1 MSFPVAQHTK
11 VATWLSVLWAAVS
24 LAAQSILGCLS
35 VDASQAGAVGEMIT
49 RFRERAEWCSHL
61 ETSSSKVCDLVL
73 GPTDG
78 RAHHVAHLEDVA
90 GDVR

>member
-1 MSFPVAQHTK
+1 
-11 VATWLSVLWAAVS
+11 
-24 LAAQSILGCLS
+24 
-35 VDASQAGAVGEMIT
+35 VGEMVA
-49 RFRERAEWCSHL
+49 RFWERAEWCSHL

-78 RAHHVAHLEDVA
+78 RAHHVAHLEEVA